1 MKYKCATINSEQKSN
16 ESCWLDIESG
26 LHLLYIPDMLVKN
39 KRPLMLE
46 VGIFLVIRLQTE

>member
-1 MKYKCATINSEQKSN
+1 MKYKCATISSEQKSN

-39 KRPLMLE
+39 ERPLMLE

>member
-1 MKYKCATINSEQKSN
+1 MKYKCATISSEQKSN
-16 ESCWLDIESG
+16 ESCWLDSESG

-46 VGIFLVIRLQTE
+46 VGMFLAIKLQTE

>member
-1 MKYKCATINSEQKSN
+1 MKYKCATISSEQKSN

-46 VGIFLVIRLQTE
+46 VRIFLAIRLQTE

>member
-1 MKYKCATINSEQKSN
+1 MKYKCATISSEQKSN

-46 VGIFLVIRLQTE
+46 VGIFLAIRLQTE

>member
-39 KRPLMLE
+39 ERPLMLE